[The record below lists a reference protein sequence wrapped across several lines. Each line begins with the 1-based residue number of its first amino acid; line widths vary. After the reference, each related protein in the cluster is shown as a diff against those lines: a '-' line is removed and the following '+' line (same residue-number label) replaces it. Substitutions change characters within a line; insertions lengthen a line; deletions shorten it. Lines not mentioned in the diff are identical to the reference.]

1 MNNIAYKT
9 SLAGFVM
16 YIEYMQTPPDYLG
29 VSQIR
34 QQSPRLPYG
43 SPNFPDKSE
52 LRAFLCPNLEFIP
65 CHFLQNMN
73 FFLIQSLVS
82 RAFSHVFHH

>member
-16 YIEYMQTPPDYLG
+16 YIEYMQTPLDYLG

-43 SPNFPDKSE
+43 SPNFADKSE
-52 LRAFLCPNLEFIP
+52 LQAFLCPNLEFIP
-65 CHFLQNMN
+65 GHFLQNMN
-73 FFLIQSLVS
+73 FF
-82 RAFSHVFHH
+82 

>member
-1 MNNIAYKT
+1 MNNIAHKT

-29 VSQIR
+29 VFQIR
-34 QQSPRLPYG
+34 QQSPRFPYG
-43 SPNFPDKSE
+43 SPDKSE

-65 CHFLQNMN
+65 GHFLQNMN
-73 FFLIQSLVS
+73 FF
-82 RAFSHVFHH
+82 